1 MDHRTNTLRYAFLL
15 SSIRHYLHEIKENM
29 KLAQG
34 MNLKYET
41 YAYKSLK
48 EKLDEWEKEME
59 KIKWVEP

>member
-1 MDHRTNTLRYAFLL
+1 
-15 SSIRHYLHEIKENM
+15 M